1 MDMTVTSGASQML
14 IDARLDA
21 IDRALLGR
29 VSRPERLNVVGEVE
43 ARIHE
48 LLADRCG
55 PGVEPARDDVLAVLA
70 RLDPPEAYLPEGFEP
85 DDEPRA
91 ISRPARPRPA
101 SAPAAAPGLD
111 PVRIAR
117 YGGVLGLAS
126 LATVLLIPISYFL
139 SILIQNDIPL
149 ILVLFGG
156 GTLMILGGGAGVVL
170 SLVSRLA
177 SGWAVAGLV
186 SGALAMLLGLGYF
199 GLLLVNVS

>member
-70 RLDPPEAYLPEGFEP
+70 RLDPPEAYMSQDVDDEAPIAPRVRSQPPAVAGAGEP
-85 DDEPRA
+85 DRNA
-91 ISRPARPRPA
+91 WFGAM
-101 SAPAAAPGLD
+101 
-111 PVRIAR
+111 
-117 YGGVLGLAS
+117 LGLTS
-126 LATVLLIPISYFL
+126 LGMSLLIPIGGYLGKSAESNVPLFTAYSACGVFMLFGGFASLRITIGARARNWWALVGVIAGGL
-139 SILIQNDIPL
+139 SILLPISAYL
-149 ILVLFGG
+149 VWILN
-156 GTLMILGGGAGVVL
+156 
-170 SLVSRLA
+170 RR
-177 SGWAVAGLV
+177 
-186 SGALAMLLGLGYF
+186 
-199 GLLLVNVS
+199 